1 MCFTAAAEAGKE
13 GSLDVVLLK
22 AATGRLMTDWWQI
35 GGRSCCLFSGV
46 NCVSQVCKVASV
58 GAF

>member
-35 GGRSCCLFSGV
+35 GGRLVDGRV
-46 NCVSQVCKVASV
+46 VCSAV
-58 GAF
+58 